1 MFGWP
6 CIDAAAIVRRG
17 LTSAFVGFDITVPRI
32 VSARIRRA
40 SLTADSADGDGH
52 VGETLTLLATMN
64 ADLESLLSSLADEVI
79 DGNADEGL
87 GLLADL
93 GVRCHIMGAI
103 VNGAAN
109 EVTPSMR

>member
-1 MFGWP
+1 MALRRCRRHRPPRSHVG
-6 CIDAAAIVRRG
+6 VRRLRHHG
-17 LTSAFVGFDITVPRI
+17 TARRQRPHPPRT
-32 VSARIRRA
+32 

-52 VGETLTLLATMN
+52 VGETLTLLAALN

-93 GVRCHIMGAI
+93 GVRCHIMGAS